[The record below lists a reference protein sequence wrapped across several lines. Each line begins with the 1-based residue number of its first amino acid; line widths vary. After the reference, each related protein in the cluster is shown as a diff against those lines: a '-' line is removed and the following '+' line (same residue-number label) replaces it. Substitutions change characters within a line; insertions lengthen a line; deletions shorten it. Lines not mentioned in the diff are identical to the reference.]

1 MDPAAPSTSYGAGL
15 LFRFAFSILSFFP
28 LSLDLLTFLLCV
40 RKKDTIIKQQ
50 TAPPQLA
57 ASSLHPTTG
66 VGVGDTP
73 PGSGLGAPVM
83 AFDGHLIS
91 VSSGLGW
98 EAWVACADE

>member
-1 MDPAAPSTSYGAGL
+1 MDPAAPFTSHGAGL
-15 LFRFAFSILSFFP
+15 LFGFAFSTLSFFLLFP
-28 LSLDLLTFLLCV
+28 DLLTFLLRA

-50 TAPPQLA
+50 TAPPLA
-57 ASSLHPTTG
+57 ASSLHPRTG
-66 VGVGDTP
+66 VGMGDTP